1 MNEQQ
6 TFWRKKY
13 SKEYIDNNS
22 DFDADLG
29 IECWNKILHKS
40 EGVNSILEC
49 GSNIGRNIASLQ
61 SILPSAEKSIIEI
74 SSDAYKIVTENFSLN
89 FETL

>member
-29 IECWNKILHKS
+29 IECWNKILHN
-40 EGVNSILEC
+40 G
-49 GSNIGRNIASLQ
+49 
-61 SILPSAEKSIIEI
+61 
-74 SSDAYKIVTENFSLN
+74 
-89 FETL
+89 TL